1 MGEHPYK
8 TPESRLVDD
17 EKKPGSAVK
26 AITVGIVLNSV
37 FSLLAPIALAF
48 IFGMVLSAQGFS
60 SEEIQN
66 YIRAEGFRNAY
77 SILSLIVGLMI
88 TSVSAYVVGIISR
101 QKVFRNATIMVLIVY
116 IAVFAIQWS
125 DVSKLLEVSIY
136 LGLDLLFA
144 WMGAWLYQRGEGQ

>member
-1 MGEHPYK
+1 MEQRPYQ
-8 TPESRLVDD
+8 TPESKLLED

-48 IFGMVLSAQGFS
+48 IFGMVLAVQGYS
-60 SEEIQN
+60 SEAIQE

-77 SILSLIVGLMI
+77 SILSLITGLII
-88 TSVSAYVVGIISR
+88 TSMSAYVVGIISR
-101 QKVFRNATIMVLIVY
+101 QKVYRNATIMVLIVY
-116 IAVFAIQWS
+116 IAVFVIQWG
-125 DVSKLLEVSIY
+125 DAGKLLEASIY

-144 WMGAWLYQRGEGQ
+144 WAGAWVYQRGAV